1 MIGEYRTAITYWSRA
16 EAFKV
21 VEKERELFSSVGAD
35 VRGELLFA
43 KSSLLERRGQ

>member
-21 VEKERELFSSVGAD
+21 VEKIRELYSSVGAD
-35 VRGELLFA
+35 VRGEPFFA
-43 KSSLLERRGQ
+43 KSSLSKCRGQ